1 MNSLERL
8 LELQGLDTRI
18 AQLEHRRAQIP
29 EREELRLLEQDSVAL
44 AERLVAAESL
54 HHELERRQKRYDD
67 DLNSVLA
74 KREQENRLLYS
85 GQVTAM
91 RELQSLEEEVAAL
104 GRRQRV
110 VEDKL
115 LEVMEQL
122 EPSSADLEDLQRRG
136 EDVAERTDA
145 AQERLAA
152 ATAQID
158 EESREVRAE
167 RDGLAADISADL
179 LERYERLRRQI
190 GGVAVARLEGTS
202 CLGCHLT
209 LPLMEVD
216 RLRRLPPVGEA
227 PPGATDKGSA
237 TCPSCGRILVF

>member
-1 MNSLERL
+1 MSPLQSL

-18 AQLEHRRAQIP
+18 AQLEHRREQVP
-29 EREELRLLEQDSVAL
+29 ERDELRLLKQESVAL
-44 AERLVAAESL
+44 GERLVAAQTL

-67 DLNSVLA
+67 DLSSVLA

-85 GQVTAM
+85 GQVTGI

-122 EPSSADLEDLQRRG
+122 EPSVADLEDLQRRG
-136 EDVAERTDA
+136 EDLLERTEGA
-145 AQERLAA
+145 KERLAA
-152 ATAQID
+152 ATAEID
-158 EESREVRAE
+158 EESRGVRAE
-167 RDGLAADISADL
+167 RDGVAEGISADL
-179 LERYERLRRQI
+179 LELYKRLRRQI
-190 GGVAVARLEGTS
+190 GGVAVTRLEGTS

-227 PPGATDKGSA
+227 PPGAPDKGSA
-237 TCPSCGRILVF
+237 TCPSCGRILVL